1 MADVNDSR
9 HLSQEVEKEWQ
20 RLEQADITDDGREA
34 IKAFAHRRENRV
46 ARNTLRQDMGNLRRA
61 AERGE
66 KPLLAYESSSDA
78 DRLFDAL
85 EATGVNSTDSKN
97 AYVRSLRVFFDWAD
111 KHPNYGEY
119 GWYENIED
127 FEGNGSDSRRLN
139 AEDYL
144 SEAEVESLIQAAQH
158 PREET
163 LIDFLADTAARIN
176 LVCNL
181 RRGDVDLDA
190 DRPTYRPNPNAE
202 DGYKGVTPQ
211 RYPIHYSENTLRR
224 WLNQHHPDDHDDAP
238 LFPVKI
244 GYDPD
249 DRQNQALHPQS
260 TLDALKTA
268 AERAGI
274 DRDRVHPHAFRHAAV
289 RRMKKDPQFDFD
301 WETVKL
307 RTQWSDR
314 GFEQMKE
321 LYGKLE
327 EEEQLEVFFEH
338 TDRDIETNDDTPA
351 VFAECRSCGRDI
363 GESAQFCRFCGADQ
377 TADADD
383 MLPADDRMRKMVR
396 ETVAEMMGPLADAD
410 TGEDP
415 DLRAA
420 AAMLGSEDLPE
431 PREGDGPSDVSEER
445 VAEVRAAL
453 GLESDD

>member
-9 HLSQEVEKEWQ
+9 HLSQEVEKEWH
-20 RLEQADITDDGREA
+20 RLEQADITDDDRAA
-34 IKAFAHRRENRV
+34 ITAFAHRREDRV

-66 KPLLAYESSSDA
+66 TPLMAYESSSDA
-78 DRLFDAL
+78 DRLLDTL

-111 KHPNYGEY
+111 NHPNHGSY
-119 GWYENIED
+119 GWYDNISD
-127 FEGNGSDSRRLN
+127 FTDSGGNGRRLT

-144 SEAEVESLIQAAQH
+144 SEAEVESLMQAAEH

-181 RRGDVDLDA
+181 RRKDIDLDA

-202 DGYKGVTPQ
+202 DGYKGVTQ
-211 RYPIHYSENTLRR
+211 QQYPIHYSENTLRR
-224 WLNQHHPDDHDDAP
+224 WLNNHHPDDHPDAP

-244 GYDPD
+244 GYEKA

-260 TLDALKTA
+260 TLDAIKTA

-289 RRMKKDPQFDFD
+289 RRMKKDPQFNFD

-314 GFEQMKE
+314 AFEQMKE

-338 TDRDIETNDDTPA
+338 TDRDIETTDDTPA

-363 GESAQFCRFCGADQ
+363 GENAEYCRFCGADQ
-377 TADADD
+377 TAEADD
-383 MLPADDRMRKMVR
+383 MLPADEQMRKLVR
-396 ETVAEMMGPLADAD
+396 ETVAEMLGPAADGD
-410 TGEDP
+410 LGEDP
-415 DLRAA
+415 GLRALGM
-420 AAMLGSEDLPE
+420 MLTNDDLPD
-431 PREGDGPSDVSEER
+431 PGEGDGTSDVSEER
-445 VAEVRAAL
+445 AEAVRQKL
-453 GLESDD
+453 GLD

>member
-9 HLSQEVEKEWQ
+9 HLSQEVEKEWE
-20 RLEQADITDDGREA
+20 RLEEADITDDDREA

-66 KPLLAYESSSDA
+66 KPLMAYESSSDA

-97 AYVRSLRVFFDWAD
+97 AYVRALRVFFDWAD
-111 KHPNYGEY
+111 KHPNYGDFE
-119 GWYENIED
+119 WYENIKD
-127 FEGNGSDSRRLN
+127 FSDDNNGDNNRRLT

-144 SEAEVESLIQAAQH
+144 SEAEVESLMQAAEH

-181 RRGDVDLDA
+181 RRKDVDLDGE
-190 DRPTYRPNPNAE
+190 RPTYRPNPNAE
-202 DGYKGVTPQ
+202 DGYKGVTQQ
-211 RYPIHYSENTLRR
+211 RYPIHYSENSLRV
-224 WLNQHHPDDHDDAP
+224 WLNRHHPDDHPDAP

-289 RRMKKDPQFDFD
+289 RRMKKDPNFDFD

-338 TDRDIETNDDTPA
+338 TDREIETTDETPA
-351 VFAECRSCGRDI
+351 VFAECHSCGREI
-363 GESAQFCRFCGADQ
+363 GTSAEFCRFCGANQTIEEEKMMPSGDQ
-377 TADADD
+377 
-383 MLPADDRMRKMVR
+383 LKSMVR
-396 ETVAEMMGPLADAD
+396 EAVREELFTDDFDA
-410 TGEDP
+410 GEIEGEASEES
-415 DLRAA
+415 AA
-420 AAMLGSEDLPE
+420 AA
-431 PREGDGPSDVSEER
+431 EEIID
-445 VAEVRAAL
+445 AL
-453 GLESDD
+453 GDE